1 MRGCRRASGA
11 SAHSSLFS
19 GTIAMTIST
28 IAAPRPATGEG
39 RAIASR
45 FAFSVRA
52 SLLVILSLFIV
63 GLLSLAVSNLVSAW
77 SSMNSAQA
85 MRANN
90 DVGDLFL
97 TAAGSLAAERGVT
110 NTALASPQP
119 ADARVREQIARLREE
134 ADTALRSA
142 LGKVE
147 GGAAF
152 TGKDALFSRVARD
165 MAALDSLRAG
175 VDRLLGEPGA
185 GRDEATIKRWVPTAT
200 ALVLSSQ
207 ELRVAAQ
214 VVPSTALARTQILLD
229 LKQAMWVMS
238 EYAGRERATIGA
250 LAGRGTRIDPAT
262 LAMLAE
268 YRGRLEQSWTMME
281 AYGVREFANPVV
293 LAAMAAARTEFFGTF
308 EAVRAAVY
316 AAGTSGQPYPMR
328 AEQWTE
334 AATRGIDSLL
344 ALSSAVGQAAGAY
357 TLQVENQGRTGVI
370 VSAVVLLMVVLVGLA
385 AFRIVVF
392 RVVGPIRSLTDTMAQ
407 LAGGD
412 LDVAIPSADRHDEI
426 GQMARAVEVF
436 RDAGRENR
444 RLEAEAEEGRALGE
458 RERREREAQKAK
470 EAEELQ
476 QAMDG
481 LAAALGQL
489 SDGNVGYRIEDSFA
503 GSLDRLRADFNESVG
518 KLEAALRSVGEN
530 AGAIHAGSDEIR
542 AAADDLAKRTE
553 MQAASVEE
561 TAAAVEEITATVR
574 DSSRRAAEAGA
585 MVARTR
591 EQAERSS
598 RVVQQAVAAMG
609 EIEASSR
616 EINTIITVIDDIA
629 FQTNLLA
636 LNAGVEAAR
645 AGDAGKG
652 FAVVAQEVRE
662 LAQRSATAAKEI
674 KDLITA
680 SSQQVQSGVGL
691 VGETGSALT
700 TIAAE
705 VEEINRHVA
714 AIVEAAREQ
723 AGGLEEINA
732 AVNQMDQSAQQN
744 AAMVEQ
750 TTAASHSLAR
760 EAASLNELLA
770 QFSFGEGAPA
780 RTRPA
785 ALTQMQTQ
793 ARAQPAPSPARALVR
808 KVAGAFG
815 RGGTAALA
823 PADVSESWEEF

>member
-1 MRGCRRASGA
+1 
-11 SAHSSLFS
+11 
-19 GTIAMTIST
+19 MTIST
-28 IAAPRPATGEG
+28 TAAPRPVAEEG
-39 RAIASR
+39 RATAGR
-45 FAFSVRA
+45 FSFSVRA
-52 SLLVILSLFIV
+52 SLLAILSLFIV
-63 GLLSLAVSNLVSAW
+63 GLFSLAVSNLFSAW
-77 SSMNSAQA
+77 TSMDSAQA

-90 DVGDLFL
+90 EVGDIFL
-97 TAAGSLAAERGVT
+97 AAAGSLAAERGVT
-110 NTALASPQP
+110 NTALASPMP
-119 ADARVREQIARLREE
+119 ADARVRDQLARLREE
-134 ADTALRSA
+134 ADAALRPA
-142 LGKVE
+142 LDKVRA
-147 GGAAF
+147 GAGF
-152 TGKDALFSRVARD
+152 SGRDALLSRVTRD
-165 MAALDSLRAG
+165 MAALDSLRAEA
-175 VDRLLGEPGA
+175 DRQLGELG
-185 GRDEATIKRWVPTAT
+185 GSRDEAMVKRWIPTAT

-238 EYAGRERATIGA
+238 EYAGRERATVGA
-250 LAGRGTRIDPAT
+250 LVGRGGRIDAAT

-268 YRGRLEQSWTMME
+268 YRGRLEQAWSMVE
-281 AYGVREFANPVV
+281 AYGAREFANPLV
-293 LAAMAAARTEFFGTF
+293 LTAMATVRSEFFGTF
-308 EAVRAAVY
+308 DTVRGAVY
-316 AAGTSGQPYPMR
+316 AAGAAGEPHPMKS
-328 AEQWTE
+328 EQWVE

-344 ALSSAVGQAAGAY
+344 ALSSAVGQAAGDY

-392 RVVGPIRSLTDTMAQ
+392 RVVRPIRSLTDTMAR

-412 LDVAIPSADRHDEI
+412 LEVAIPSADRQDEI
-426 GQMARAVEVF
+426 GQMARAVAVF

-444 RLEAEAEEGRALGE
+444 RLEAEAEEGRASGE

-470 EAEELQ
+470 EAQELQ

-489 SDGNVGYRIEDSFA
+489 SDGNVGYRIEESFS

-518 KLEAALRSVGEN
+518 KLETALRSVGDN
-530 AGAIHAGSDEIR
+530 AGAIHAGSDQIR

-591 EQAERSS
+591 EQAEHSS

-609 EIEASSR
+609 GIEASSR
-616 EINTIITVIDDIA
+616 EVANIIGVIDEIA

-645 AGDAGKG
+645 AGEAGRG

-674 KDLITA
+674 KDLITS
-680 SSQQVQSGVGL
+680 SSQQVHSGVAL
-691 VGETGSALT
+691 VGETGTALT

-705 VEEINRHVA
+705 VDEINRHVA

-732 AVNQMDQSAQQN
+732 AVNQMDQGAQQN

-760 EAASLNELLA
+760 EAVSLNDLLA
-770 QFSFGEGAPA
+770 QFRFGEGAPA
-780 RTRPA
+780 
-785 ALTQMQTQ
+785 Q
-793 ARAQPAPSPARALVR
+793 ARPVAATQVQTQPAPSPARALVR
-808 KVAGAFG
+808 KVAGVFG
-815 RGGTAALA
+815 RGGTAAALV
-823 PADVSESWEEF
+823 PAGTEQGWEEF